1 MRFTA
6 VSIACILAGA
16 SAFEYPEF
24 VPLHKR
30 QEPGT
35 PAYECHA
42 NCGGIIT
49 EARSDGYCDK
59 SDFKTKLSDCL
70 DCALEFDIWKYYGN
84 SVSSAAEECGLDAT
98 PVESSPSSSS
108 SATASETA
116 TETGSQTESSST
128 PTESSTESTA
138 DASLTVSSTPVIPTA
153 TTPTTATTPGSS
165 SSSSSTPSNPEF
177 TGAAALNRSAGMVVG
192 GLIGSLMAA
201 LM

>member
-1 MRFTA
+1 MQIA
-6 VSIACILAGA
+6 VGIDISKLAAKGY
-16 SAFEYPEF
+16 SN
-24 VPLHKR
+24 LLSRK
-30 QEPGT
+30 
-35 PAYECHA
+35 
-42 NCGGIIT
+42 GGIIT

-98 PVESSPSSSS
+98 PVESSSSSSS

-138 DASLTVSSTPVIPTA
+138 APEETTDSSVTVSSTPVIPTA
-153 TTPTTATTPGSS
+153 NTATTPTTPGSS
-165 SSSSSTPSNPEF
+165 VSFSYIPRPSSNLLTC
-177 TGAAALNRSAGMVVG
+177 
-192 GLIGSLMAA
+192 SLSV
-201 LM
+201 LEQPDSV